1 MLTTFGIL
9 FLCQHLDVTPLPV
22 ELGDEVKVQAVSAA
36 GQPVP
41 GLPVAVTLPSGEARQ
56 LGATDAAGIVRF
68 RPEVLGAYVYAATLD
83 GVRLLSP
90 HSAVQATRRWPYIF
104 VAVPLG
110 LAFLFLHLRSW
121 WRDRRRRDAAASAIT

>member
-9 FLCQHLDVTPLPV
+9 FLCQHLDVAPLPV
-22 ELGDEVKVQAVSAA
+22 ELGDEVKVQAISAA

-41 GLPVAVTLPSGEARQ
+41 GLPVAVTLPGGEARE
-56 LGATDAAGIVRF
+56 LGATDAAGVVRF

-90 HSAVQATRRWPYIF
+90 HTVVKASRRWLYTF
-104 VAVPLG
+104 VAMPLG
-110 LAFLFLHLRSW
+110 LALLFLHCRGW
-121 WRDRRRRDAAASAIT
+121 WRERRRRVADAPATT